1 MAEPGTRAP
10 LRRRPGTRFRL
21 AAVVVALALVAVG
34 AVVGVVASSSADN
47 AKTARASSRAADA
60 VTAPA
65 VAPASN
71 APPAVAVAS
80 SPFRAAST
88 KGGDIP
94 VFGAPD
100 PSGAPTVTLSPTT
113 EYLQPRTLLA
123 FEQQQDW
130 LHVYLPTRPNSSTGW
145 VKAGDVDVSAPLE
158 WKIRV
163 SLADHHLWLL
173 HNDVVDF
180 ETGVAIGTAQYPT
193 PTGLFYITDP
203 VDLHDT
209 PNLGYG
215 VYALGL
221 SGHSDVLTEFGGGDG
236 QIAIHGTN
244 NPGDVG
250 QDVSHG
256 CVRITNDA
264 IERLS
269 TLPLGTPVE
278 IV

>member
-1 MAEPGTRAP
+1 MPEPGTRAP

-21 AAVVVALALVAVG
+21 AAVAIVLALLA
-34 AVVGVVASSSADN
+34 VGVVVVVGTSSSGGHGT
-47 AKTARASSRAADA
+47 TARATSRVGAPI
-60 VTAPA
+60 APA
-65 VAPASN
+65 VAPPSS
-71 APPAVAVAS
+71 APPAVAVAA

-94 VFGAPD
+94 VFGTPD
-100 PSGAPTVTLSPTT
+100 PSTGPTATLSPTT

-173 HNDVVDF
+173 HDDVVDF

-193 PTGLFYITDP
+193 PTGMFYITDP

-215 VYALGL
+215 VFALGL

-244 NPGDVG
+244 NPGDIG

-256 CVRITNDA
+256 CVRIANDA

>member
-34 AVVGVVASSSADN
+34 AVVGVVASSGADN

-145 VKAGDVDVSAPLE
+145 IKAGDVDVSAPLE